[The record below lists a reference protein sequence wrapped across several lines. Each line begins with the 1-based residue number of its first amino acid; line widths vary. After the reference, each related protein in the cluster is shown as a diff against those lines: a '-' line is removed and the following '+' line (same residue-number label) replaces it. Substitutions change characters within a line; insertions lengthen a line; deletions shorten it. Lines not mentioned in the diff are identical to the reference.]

1 MTTFLEVLNRLNAF
15 VAERDWEQ
23 FHSPKNLAA
32 GLAIEA
38 SELLEVFLWVG
49 EEESRKLDEPRLA
62 RLREE
67 IGDVQLYLVNLAGKF
82 GLDPLEC
89 ASAKLD
95 INELKYPADRVR
107 GSARKYNDY

>member
-1 MTTFLEVLNRLNAF
+1 LTTSIEILDRLNAF
-15 VAERDWEQ
+15 VAERDWEK

-38 SELLEVFLWVG
+38 SELLEVFLWVE
-49 EEESRKLDEPRLA
+49 EEESRQLDERRLA

-95 INELKYPADRVR
+95 INQLKYPADRVR